1 MVLEFFFNQSTKRV
15 ASGEALPCENY
26 QKQGLSSTDTFNIF
40 WVSSQQG
47 LLLFVNNSGVE
58 IEDGIT
64 KSGELSTLN
73 GGHV

>member
-40 WVSSQQG
+40 WVSSQYFVSESKFNTSRI
-47 LLLFVNNSGVE
+47 LLSE
-58 IEDGIT
+58 IEQQYIFDSRIQ
-64 KSGELSTLN
+64 KI
-73 GGHV
+73 

>member
-40 WVSSQQG
+40 WVSSQPIH
-47 LLLFVNNSGVE
+47 LLQIRKNGQSKVQNFASE
-58 IEDGIT
+58 IDI
-64 KSGELSTLN
+64 KK
-73 GGHV
+73 